1 MIDTGKVTMCSIC
14 LPIFPDY
21 GMVHSESLC
30 PLRNSRYCSYCAKTG
45 HLTTMCP
52 AKPKYREPTYLE
64 QLIPPS
70 DLKKYNITSK
80 TPIMYYVEEP
90 QQLLEIKDDD
100 RVITAYLMA
109 RSIKIQKGDSKR
121 HILEEYAQLN
131 NKRLVY
137 K

>member
-1 MIDTGKVTMCSIC
+1 MCSVC
-14 LPIFPDY
+14 LTVIPDF
-21 GMVHSESLC
+21 GVEHTESIC
-30 PLRNSRYCSYCAKTG
+30 PLRNSRYCSYCAKYG
-45 HLTTMCP
+45 HLTIMCP

-70 DLKKYNITSK
+70 DLKMYNITSK
-80 TPIMYYVEEP
+80 TPIKYYLEEP

-100 RVITAYLMA
+100 RVIVAYLTA
-109 RSIKIQKGDSKR
+109 RSIKIEKGDSKR
-121 HILEEYAQLN
+121 HILEEYAQLH